1 MGKEKYL
8 INISTTDLA
17 NVNDTHN
24 FTYRTSLLNLD
35 INREYEIALLSF
47 SIWYAWFN
55 ITEAN
60 NKVRYLVSGVPFIIT
75 LDNGN
80 YGINDI
86 SSAIH
91 AKLIENGHSATGITL
106 YGNYTTL
113 RVDLTLEPNY
123 DIDFSFPNS
132 INNLLGFNSQLFENN
147 TANDLVY
154 KAESAANITNSI
166 DMLTICVDV
175 LDVKYNQTNN
185 RTSTVI
191 HSFIPTSGPGSNLS
205 AVLPS
210 PVYLKLNS
218 SGPVNTMQISIRD
231 QSQRL
236 VDLNGENVSLSLL
249 IKEV

>member
-24 FTYRTSLLNLD
+24 FTYRTNLLNLD
-35 INREYEIALLSF
+35 INKEYEIGLLSF

-60 NKVRYLVSGVPFIIT
+60 NKVRYLVSGAPFIIT

-80 YGINDI
+80 YGISDI
-86 SSAIH
+86 NSAIQ
-91 AKLIENGHSATGITL
+91 AKLVENGHSSSGITL

-123 DIDFSFPNS
+123 DIDFSYPNS
-132 INNLLGFNSQLFENN
+132 INNLLGFNNQLYENN
-147 TANDLVY
+147 TASDILY
-154 KAESAANITNSI
+154 QGESAANITNSI
-166 DMLTICVDV
+166 DMITICIDV

-185 RTSTVI
+185 KTSNVI

-205 AVLPS
+205 SVIPS
-210 PVYLKLNS
+210 PVFLKLNS
-218 SGPVNTMQISIRD
+218 SGPVNTMQISLRD

-236 VDLNGENVSLSLL
+236 VDLNKENVSLSLL

>member
-24 FTYRTSLLNLD
+24 FTYRTNLLNLD
-35 INREYEIALLSF
+35 INKEYEIGLLSF

-55 ITEAN
+55 IKETN
-60 NKVRYLVSGVPFIIT
+60 NKIRYLVSGTPFIIT

-80 YGINDI
+80 YGISDI
-86 SSAIH
+86 NSTIQS
-91 AKLIENGHSATGITL
+91 KLIQNGHSQTGITL

-113 RVDLTLEPNY
+113 RCDLTLEPNY
-123 DIDFSFPNS
+123 DIDFSYANS
-132 INNLLGFNSQLFENN
+132 INNLLGFNSQLYENN
-147 TANDLVY
+147 TASDLVFQG
-154 KAESAANITNSI
+154 ESAANITNSI
-166 DMLTICVDV
+166 DMITLCVDV
-175 LDVKYNQTNN
+175 LDVKFNQTNN
-185 RTSTVI
+185 RTSNVI

-205 AVLPS
+205 SVIPS
-210 PVYLKLNS
+210 PVFLKLNS
-218 SGPVNTMQISIRD
+218 SGPVNTMQISVRD